1 MIRMLFTVSALAS
14 ALAFAGFGAVHAQP
28 AGHDGHGDSH
38 GQDHG
43 QDHGQN
49 HGQNHGQDH
58 GDDHAHEGET
68 LQPTLHEDI
77 EAALAAGGSLVVAE
91 VNGMVCDFCATA
103 MTRTFGRR
111 DEIGAV
117 HVDLDTKTLQLV
129 IREGLAMD
137 DATITDLVTRSGYQL
152 ASIRRGTGA

>member
-1 MIRMLFTVSALAS
+1 MIRLLLTASTLAA
-14 ALAFAGFGAVHAQP
+14 ALAFAGFSAAHAQP

-38 GQDHG
+38 GQDHRG
-43 QDHGQN
+43 
-49 HGQNHGQDH
+49 DH
-58 GDDHAHEGET
+58 GDDHAHQGEP